1 MKWWVLSVICFLLTG
16 VYALERPNFVFF
28 LVDDLGCTD
37 LGYEGSTF
45 HETPNIDALAA
56 SGMRFD
62 QGYAAC
68 QVCSP
73 SRASIMLGKTPPRH
87 GITQWIGS
95 DYGMKWNR
103 SDPVLPVEY
112 VHNLPHEEITI
123 AEALRDAGY
132 ATFYAGK
139 WHLGSKGSWPE
150 DHGFQINK
158 GGWDKGWPQGGF
170 FAPWKNPRLESGSDG
185 ELLTLRLAEETVSF
199 IESAQDKPFLAFLSF
214 YTVHGPIQT
223 TEELCNKYR
232 DKAAKMGLVD
242 NDTRFKFDRRLPV
255 RQVQDNPIYAGMVE
269 SLDTAVGMVMNKL
282 KETGLD
288 KNTVVIFTSDN
299 GGVSSG
305 DAFSTSLLPYRGGK
319 GRQWEGGIRE
329 PYIIHVPG
337 MTKAGSVSQ
346 VPAIGMD
353 FYPTMLELAGLPQMP
368 KQHVDGVSLVP
379 VLNGGKIKER
389 DLFWHYP
396 HYGNQGGEPSSMI
409 RSKDW
414 KLIYYHEDGRYELY
428 DLSKDIGEQND
439 VAQQHPETVS
449 SLRKKLN
456 KWLAETGATF
466 RAVIRAS
473 ARRSLMQRSSRPERR
488 SRNSSKSSM
497 PTSSINPKSPVPTGG
512 AVQLTSRRRL
522 GGCGATALECGDG
535 VSAFPFALGN

>member
-1 MKWWVLSVICFLLTG
+1 MKHVLIALMCLLVAGSGVAKPRNFL
-16 VYALERPNFVFF
+16 FI
-28 LVDDLGCTD
+28 LVDDLGCRD

-45 HETPNIDALAA
+45 YETPNIDALAA

-73 SRASIMLGKTPPRH
+73 SRASIMTGKATPRH
-87 GITQWIGS
+87 GITDWIGART
-95 DYGMKWNR
+95 GMKWTRN
-103 SDPVLPVEY
+103 DKVLPSEY
-112 VHNLPHEEITI
+112 THNLPHDETTI

-132 ATFYAGK
+132 ATFFAGK
-139 WHLGSKGSWPE
+139 WHLGSEGSWPE
-150 DHGFQINK
+150 DHGFDINK
-158 GGWDKGWPQGGF
+158 GGWDKGSPAGGF
-170 FAPWKNPRLESGSDG
+170 FAPWINPRLESGPDG
-185 ELLTLRLAEETVSF
+185 ESLTLRLARETAAF
-199 IESAQDKPFLAFLSF
+199 IESSKGKDKPFLAYLSF

-232 DKAAKMGLVD
+232 DKAKAMGLTA

-255 RQVQDNPIYAGMVE
+255 RQVQDNPIYAGMME
-269 SLDTAVGMVMNKL
+269 TLDTGVGIVLKKL

-305 DAFSTSLLPYRGGK
+305 DAFSTSLLPFRGGK

-337 MTKAGSVSQ
+337 MTKAGDVSQ

-353 FYPTMLELAGLPQMP
+353 FYPTILELAGLPQMP

-379 VLNGGKIKER
+379 VLKGGAIANR

-396 HYGNQGGEPSSMI
+396 HYGNQGGEPSSII
-409 RSKDW
+409 RSGDW
-414 KLIYYHEDGRYELY
+414 KLIRYYEDGRQELY
-428 DLSKDIGEQND
+428 NLQNDIGEQRD
-439 VAQQHPETVS
+439 LAAKQPEKVAM
-449 SLRKKLN
+449 LRKKLD
-456 KWLAETGATF
+456 KWLIETGARIPAQDPRYTQAKF
-466 RAVIRAS
+466 DAKIEKARTSKMEGLERQAVNYLDPEWTPGGKTPWWGS
-473 ARRSLMQRSSRPERR
+473 A
-488 SRNSSKSSM
+488 K
-497 PTSSINPKSPVPTGG
+497 
-512 AVQLTSRRRL
+512 
-522 GGCGATALECGDG
+522 D
-535 VSAFPFALGN
+535 